1 VEAFLDSLINYDK
14 ENIHE
19 NCLKATRQYME
30 EEDFN
35 PDTVR
40 KKSVAAAGLC
50 AWVINIVKWYICQ
63 KNITFLDYVILL
75 LLSFEQNLLISQY
88 C

>member
-1 VEAFLDSLINYDK
+1 MNNIIKHVLSDNGMRLFVIFLKVEAFLDSLINYDK

-19 NCLKATRQYME
+19 NCLKATRQYMD
-30 EEDFN
+30 EEDFT

-50 AWVINIVKWYICQ
+50 AWVINIVKW
-63 KNITFLDYVILL
+63 
-75 LLSFEQNLLISQY
+75 
-88 C
+88 